1 MKMIIHLIFTF
12 FISTM
17 CLISALGNRYGWI
30 LYVITFAAWTRFF
43 WTVYKRLKR
52 KNERAAQE
60 ELFQEYMRSKIRRD
74 QQYK

>member
-1 MKMIIHLIFTF
+1 MIIHLIFTF

-17 CLISALGNRYGWI
+17 CLISALGNSYGWI
-30 LYVITFAAWTRFF
+30 LYALTFAAWTCFF

-52 KNERAAQE
+52 KNERVAQE